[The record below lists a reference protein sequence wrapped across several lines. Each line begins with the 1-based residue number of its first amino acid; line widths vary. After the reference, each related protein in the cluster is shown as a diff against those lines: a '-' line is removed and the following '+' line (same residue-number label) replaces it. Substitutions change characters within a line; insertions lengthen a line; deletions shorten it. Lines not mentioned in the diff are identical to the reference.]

1 MKSIKTFFRD
11 SFTRSSNPEVSI
23 VMPSF
28 NQANFIEKSITSVL
42 EQNVT
47 NLELI
52 VMDGGSTDGT
62 LQVLEKLSVHSNGR
76 LHWYSEVDQ
85 GSAHALNK
93 AFTLSR
99 APVIGWLNSDDLYA
113 PGAVEKAVLFFKK
126 QPDMLMVYGQGQHI
140 DEFGREL
147 NEYPTLPPTTEIESF
162 RDGCFICQPTVF
174 MRCELIDD
182 VGHLNEDLLASFDFD
197 LWLRVFH
204 KHQQRIGFIDE
215 ILAYSRLHAGCKT
228 VRLRRNVALEGMKIL
243 SEQLG
248 SSPIHWVLSYF
259 DELFEHYPHGD
270 VPVDIVKHCQ
280 DTLSEASEYLDEID
294 TDRLQE
300 IVNSDVRMKVALPD
314 AYINVYAD
322 GWVPPNSILR
332 VKAST
337 TKWSRIELICE
348 HASPHSEKIKLSI
361 LKPWGDTISLNVRK
375 CGEFKISIDLP
386 PNYNLP
392 SFWSFIIKVD
402 NFFIPS
408 VEEDS
413 TDNRELAFKVKLL
426 ELYSS

>member
-1 MKSIKTFFRD
+1 MKSIKTFFQD
-11 SFTRSSNPEVSI
+11 SFTGGSNPDVSI
-23 VMPSF
+23 VMPSY
-28 NQANFIEKSITSVL
+28 NQADFIEKSITSVL
-42 EQNVT
+42 EQNVA

-62 LQVLEKLSVHSNGR
+62 LQVLEKLSVDSNGR
-76 LHWYSEVDQ
+76 LHWYSEADH
-85 GSAHALNK
+85 GAAHALNK

-113 PGAVEKAVLFFKK
+113 PGAIEKAVLFFKE

-140 DEFGREL
+140 DAFGREL
-147 NEYPTLPPTTEIESF
+147 NEYPTLQPTTEIESF
-162 RDGCFICQPTVF
+162 KDGCFICQPTVF
-174 MRCELIDD
+174 MRRELIDD
-182 VGHLNEDLLASFDFD
+182 VGHLNENLLASFDFD

-270 VPVDIVKHCQ
+270 VHDDIVQQCQ
-280 DTLSEASEYLDEID
+280 DTLSDASEYLDAIDID
-294 TDRLQE
+294 TLQK
-300 IVNSDVRMKVALPD
+300 IASSDLRMKIALTD
-314 AYINVYAD
+314 AFINVYPD
-322 GWVPPNSILR
+322 GWVPPISILR

-348 HASPHSEKIKLSI
+348 HASPRFGKINISI
-361 LKPWGDTISLNVRK
+361 MKPWGDTLSVNVRTRGK
-375 CGEFKISIDLP
+375 FKISIDLP
-386 PNYNLP
+386 PNYSLP
-392 SFWSFIIKVD
+392 SFWSFIINVD

-408 VEEDS
+408 VEEGS
-413 TDNRELAFKVKLL
+413 TDNRELAFKVSALVL
-426 ELYSS
+426 QA